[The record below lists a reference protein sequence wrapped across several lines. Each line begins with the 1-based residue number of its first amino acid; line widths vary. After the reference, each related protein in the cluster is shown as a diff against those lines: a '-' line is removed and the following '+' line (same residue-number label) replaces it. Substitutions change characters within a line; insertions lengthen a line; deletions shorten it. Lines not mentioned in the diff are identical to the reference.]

1 MKRVPAVL
9 ALTAA
14 AVLLSACS
22 SEITQETIT
31 VTPGQTGTFSA
42 GDTTVVVEPEAS
54 SASPADAQYLTD
66 VRGKLGGLASAS
78 DEQLVELGQSACAQ
92 LDEGAGPESVLLAVP
107 AGLTPSAG
115 DSVAIAKAADA
126 TLCN

>member
-1 MKRVPAVL
+1 MKRLPAVL
-9 ALTAA
+9 VLAAA

-22 SEITQETIT
+22 SEITQENIT
-31 VTPGQTGTFSA
+31 VTPGQTGTFSS

-54 SASPADAQYLTD
+54 SASSADAPYLTD
-66 VRGKLGGLASAS
+66 VRSKLGGLAAAT
-78 DEQLVELGQSACAQ
+78 DAQLVELGQAACAQ
-92 LDEGAGPESVLLAVP
+92 LAEGVAPESVLLVAP

-115 DSVAIAKAADA
+115 DAVVIAKAADA